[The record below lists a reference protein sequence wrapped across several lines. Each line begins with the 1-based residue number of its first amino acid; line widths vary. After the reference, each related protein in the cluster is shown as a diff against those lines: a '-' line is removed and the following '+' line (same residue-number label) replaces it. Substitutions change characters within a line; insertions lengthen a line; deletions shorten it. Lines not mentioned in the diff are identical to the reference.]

1 VTHLLDTN
9 AWAVYLRGKNPHVTA
24 RIQSHPPADIGLGAV
39 VLAELYYGAYHSGPA
54 HVAHNLTL
62 IQQLLATFPI
72 VPFDQPAAD
81 EYGKLREHLSAR
93 GLLIGPNDLLIAATA
108 LAHHLILVTH
118 NTAEFSRVPGL
129 KLEDW
134 QVP

>member
-1 VTHLLDTN
+1 MTHLPDTN
-9 AWAVYLRGKNPHVTA
+9 AWAVYLRGKSPHMTA
-24 RIQSHPPADIGLGAV
+24 RIQGHHPDDIGMGSV
-39 VLAELYYGAYHSGPA
+39 VLAELYYGAYHSGAA
-54 HVAHNLTL
+54 HVAHNLVL
-62 IQQLLATFPI
+62 IQQLLATFSV
-72 VPFDQPAAD
+72 VPFDRPAAE

-93 GLLIGPNDLLIAATA
+93 GSLIGPNDLLIAATA
-108 LAHHLILVTH
+108 LTNGLILVTN